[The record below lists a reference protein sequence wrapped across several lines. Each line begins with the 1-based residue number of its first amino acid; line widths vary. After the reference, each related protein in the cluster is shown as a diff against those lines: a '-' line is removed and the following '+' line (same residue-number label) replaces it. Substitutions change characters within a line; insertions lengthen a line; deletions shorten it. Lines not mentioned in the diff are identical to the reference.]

1 MSMLPLASPRDWDSD
16 IDILEKSHQ
25 VFDNRL
31 TVEPV

>member
-1 MSMLPLASPRDWDSD
+1 MFPLDSPRDWDSD
-16 IDILEKSHQ
+16 LDILETSHQ